1 MDFKYSDPSIAIIVV
16 ALALVM
22 LAATSLYI
30 LGVITLSKAAAQGSS
45 TYTKIK
51 IVKVPPA
58 HNATATVFCNNGDGL
73 LSGGYSIGFTS
84 IKSAFNTMVYSDH
97 PVYLKNATAR
107 FEGWQAGLI
116 NNGNQTATIAAT
128 QLCLNL
134 TATP

>member
-1 MDFKYSDPSIAIIVV
+1 MDFKYSDPGIAIIVV

-30 LGVITLSKAAAQGSS
+30 LGVITLSKATAQASS
-45 TYTKIK
+45 TYTKVK
-51 IVKVPPA
+51 TVKVLPA